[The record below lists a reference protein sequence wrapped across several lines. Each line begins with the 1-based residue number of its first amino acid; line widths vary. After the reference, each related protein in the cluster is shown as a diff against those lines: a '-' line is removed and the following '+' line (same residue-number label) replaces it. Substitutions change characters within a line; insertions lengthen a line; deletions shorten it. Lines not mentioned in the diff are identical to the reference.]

1 MTIIEAA
8 LLSLSVTLLVEVI
21 VAIPFAIKH
30 KYVIPSVILVNLI
43 TQPILSLITLQ
54 SKIYSFKLNVRSYNT
69 YYGGNNLYLLE
80 ILVILIE
87 WILLS
92 FTLTR
97 TKKTTLL
104 LMSVL
109 MNTASYFVGSIIQ
122 FFLIY

>member
-8 LLSLSVTLLVEVI
+8 FLSLSITLFIEII

-54 SKIYSFKLNVRSYNT
+54 SIIYSFKLNVRSYNA

-87 WILLS
+87 WLLLS
-92 FTLTR
+92 FALTR

-104 LMSVL
+104 FMSVL
-109 MNTASYFVGSIIQ
+109 MNTASYFAGLLMQ
-122 FFLIY
+122 FFIIY